1 MAAQELYPVPE
12 LPKIFIE
19 RTLAIIKP
27 DAIHKYEEIKD
38 IILRTGFSILS
49 TRRVQLT
56 PEQAS
61 DFYAEH
67 YGKLFFPSLVAYIS
81 SGPIIALALAREKAI
96 AHWRD
101 LIGPTNTLK
110 ARQTHPDCLRA
121 IYGTDDQRNALHGS
135 DSFSSAEREIRFFF
149 PDSII
154 EPVPTGQAAKD
165 YLSHEINP
173 TLLKGLTALCK
184 QKPEDPVVWLADWL
198 IDNNPNKPKI
208 ADVNVTYTD
217 EVDLIKHLLDRY
229 DNRARPVLNSSH
241 TVQVLFGI
249 TPIQISDLDEVNQ
262 IFTINVWLSQI
273 WTDERLTWDPRQY
286 NNLNKLRIPQNE
298 IWLPDIV
305 LYNSAED
312 YKEAVET
319 KITVSSSGEVFWG
332 PPSRYHASCHIDVRY
347 FPFDVQKCILKFGS
361 WIYDGTQVNLSA
373 LSPETDMTNYLS
385 NGEWDLSAVIVN
397 RSGFVY
403 DCCTEP
409 YPLVTY
415 TFIVRRRVLYYMFNI
430 VFPCLWLSILS
441 TLTFWLPPDSGEKI
455 TLGITV
461 LLAFSVFMLLVAENM
476 PKTSESIPLI
486 GIYLFVTMSLNSIAT
501 IQTIVV
507 LKMHHSGPLVQKI
520 PPRLKA
526 FMFNYLSKYLCAD
539 DVIASFA
546 KHEASI
552 ERYDLDIVTTQIP
565 VINTDI
571 ASCLCLVD
579 EKGDNYTTLKQLRKE
594 SVQEN
599 CPKQRGCTNT
609 L

>member
-1 MAAQELYPVPE
+1 MRV
-12 LPKIFIE
+12 LP
-19 RTLAIIKP
+19 T
-27 DAIHKYEEIKD
+27 
-38 IILRTGFSILS
+38 SI
-49 TRRVQLT
+49 TQ
-56 PEQAS
+56 
-61 DFYAEH
+61 
-67 YGKLFFPSLVAYIS
+67 KLLD
-81 SGPIIALALAREKAI
+81 K
-96 AHWRD
+96 
-101 LIGPTNTLK
+101 
-110 ARQTHPDCLRA
+110 
-121 IYGTDDQRNALHGS
+121 
-135 DSFSSAEREIRFFF
+135 
-149 PDSII
+149 
-154 EPVPTGQAAKD
+154 
-165 YLSHEINP
+165 INP

-262 IFTINVWLSQI
+262 VFTINVWLSQI

-319 KITVSSSGEVFWG
+319 KITVSS
-332 PPSRYHASCHIDVRY
+332 
-347 FPFDVQKCILKFGS
+347 
-361 WIYDGTQVNLSA
+361 T

-594 SVQEN
+594 SVQEKN
-599 CPKQRGCTNT
+599 CPKQRGCTNNSVIRELHQLSEYRRRKERQNSISEEWKLLAIILDRLFFVIYLIFTSCAT
-609 L
+609 LGILILMPVGGEWFNTKLF